1 MKRRK
6 RKTTKVLVV
15 DDNEAIL
22 HVVGKVLEKNGY
34 SVISVTSGIEALEKI
49 KTSTPDLAIIDLSLS
64 DMNGME
70 LIKFISAR
78 SPTTKRLILTG
89 TPTEID
95 RNNPDSPRI
104 LLKPLTGEELL
115 AAVKET
121 LNEG

>member
-1 MKRRK
+1 MKRRE

-49 KTSTPDLAIIDLSLS
+49 KTSAPDLAIIDLSLS